1 MTKEQALQYAKY
13 AAKKALDEL
22 EKQRSVRDFRDVLQ
36 FYIIVIA
43 AEVNL
48 EIAKCQLVE

>member
-22 EKQRSVRDFRDVLQ
+22 EKQRSVRDVLQ

-48 EIAKCQLVE
+48 EIAKSQLVE

>member
-1 MTKEQALQYAKY
+1 MLR
-13 AAKKALDEL
+13 KKHLTNWKSNVL
-22 EKQRSVRDFRDVLQ
+22 SVIFVM

-48 EIAKCQLVE
+48 EIAKSQLVE

>member
-1 MTKEQALQYAKY
+1 LTNWKSNVL
-13 AAKKALDEL
+13 
-22 EKQRSVRDFRDVLQ
+22 SVIFVM

-48 EIAKCQLVE
+48 EIAKSQLVE

>member
-22 EKQRSVRDFRDVLQ
+22 EKQRSVHFELTDDIPSVFERIDLQ
-36 FYIIVIA
+36 Y
-43 AEVNL
+43 
-48 EIAKCQLVE
+48 KCNTKKE

>member
-13 AAKKALDEL
+13 AAKQARDEL
-22 EKQRSVRDFRDVLQ
+22 EKLRAVRDFRDVLQ

-48 EIAKCQLVE
+48 EIAKSQLVE